1 MASPP
6 ANQRTT
12 GCVGSDIP
20 IEGMGTVAWSVTD
33 TTGSLRTL
41 KLPALYAPS
50 SKVRLLST
58 SSLLSAYPNE
68 SIHLMSGR
76 LVLSGNPHA
85 QAPTNSVVVL
95 VNPNNNLAISDAQH
109 SDTYATIP
117 AGMHAVIRE
126 VSESNMNLT
135 PPEREWL
142 KWHQR
147 LGHASFTTIQ
157 FLMRSGILGKSQ
169 RSKLLHTQV
178 GKLVSP
184 PRCAAC
190 QYAKAKRRSVPSQR
204 THSKIQPVSGGL
216 KKDQLFPGQ
225 EVSVDHFV
233 CSTLGR
239 LYTGYGKS
247 SESSMYKG
255 GAIFVDHT
263 TSFVHVEH
271 QTSLT
276 SHDTLQA
283 KEQYEFMCRDY
294 GVLPQQYLSDT
305 AKCFTSQEYTAHL
318 RKFSQTSRYAGVGA
332 HHGNGIAEKAIQDVM
347 SCARTLLLHAAIHW
361 PDQADPQLWP
371 MAVDHAVFL
380 HNHLP
385 NPNTGL
391 SPFLLFTK
399 QQWQHS
405 KYHELH
411 VFGCPVYV
419 LDKKISDGHKLPRWK
434 PRSSRHVYMGFSK
447 HHASS
452 VPLTLNPHS
461 GSLTAQYH
469 VVFDDW
475 FHTVSSD
482 HDGSLPDL
490 NSDDWTRLFGDS
502 TFQYP
507 DPTLVYPDDPVALS
521 EPPSVRDMGVL
532 DGYSVQDSAYLPQ
545 QPLPEREY
553 KPASHPKDPPHQP
566 LPPLATRTSGSAVPV
581 LSSSPAS
588 TTPPTAPQ
596 RESPSQREPSTETQ
610 AQRDRVA
617 RKPSRMLRELAD
629 HNTKGLRET
638 VPLEPRRRQ
647 IPTSETNYVELSSA
661 INDELMSNF
670 VSTAWNDEL
679 TQYQFNAIDHNA
691 STGLNQSSPYYRKFK
706 ESTSTSDIGYYDI
719 PSSELG
725 YSPGEHPRFL
735 FHRVDCSTDVLFG
748 SAKTQRD
755 PDTLSWDEAMAED
768 PDAVKN
774 WLESA
779 KKEIRELEGKQAW
792 EIVEASEAGTVKV
805 IPGTWVFRRKRNPA
819 SEITKW
825 KARWVVRG
833 DLQEV
838 DFDTYAPV
846 VAWSTVRIFMVISI
860 LLQWTMMALD
870 FDNAFIQAQLDDPV
884 YTYLPRGFEAMNPFP
899 SGACCILRLKKSV
912 YGLAIAPKL
921 WYQHLLSGLK
931 KLGFKHSSYDRCLL
945 YKDGALLVTFV
956 DDCGLSVHDPAM
968 IDEFVRQLQELGF
981 DFTAFLG
988 VAMLKL
994 PNGLIHM
1001 HQRGL
1006 IKKILKATG
1015 MEDCNPN
1022 SVPAAQVALG
1032 SNPNDAAW
1040 PQTPWR
1046 YSSIVGMLLYLAN
1059 NTRPDIQFAVSQVA
1073 RFNNSPKMS
1082 HASAVKTIIRY
1093 VKGTSEM
1100 GTVVHFTNR
1109 LDIVCYADAD
1119 FAGMFGREIPRNPD
1133 GARSRGGYIIVFGG
1147 IPLIWKSWLMSAICL
1162 STLESEYQCLS
1173 KAMTQLIALRNLIQ
1187 EMADI
1192 FDLGNLKPTIACT
1205 LFKDNSGALILATQ
1219 QRITTRTKYFHVK
1232 WHHFWSHVGL
1242 AKDGLIEVKKIDTKD
1257 QAADYLTKGL
1267 AKDMFENNR
1276 MIIQNW

>member
-85 QAPTNSVVVL
+85 QTPTNSVVVL
-95 VNPNNNLAISDAQH
+95 VNLNNNLAISDAQH

-255 GAIFVDHT
+255 GAIFVDHA

-294 GVLPQQYLSDT
+294 GVLPQQYLSDN

-391 SPFLLFTK
+391 SPFSLFTK

-461 GSLTAQYH
+461 GRLTAQYH

-475 FHTVSSD
+475 FHT
-482 HDGSLPDL
+482 
-490 NSDDWTRLFGDS
+490 
-502 TFQYP
+502 
-507 DPTLVYPDDPVALS
+507 A
-521 EPPSVRDMGVL
+521 
-532 DGYSVQDSAYLPQ
+532 
-545 QPLPEREY
+545 
-553 KPASHPKDPPHQP
+553 
-566 LPPLATRTSGSAVPV
+566 
-581 LSSSPAS
+581 
-588 TTPPTAPQ
+588 
-596 RESPSQREPSTETQ
+596 
-610 AQRDRVA
+610 
-617 RKPSRMLRELAD
+617 
-629 HNTKGLRET
+629 
-638 VPLEPRRRQ
+638 
-647 IPTSETNYVELSSA
+647 
-661 INDELMSNF
+661 
-670 VSTAWNDEL
+670 
-679 TQYQFNAIDHNA
+679 
-691 STGLNQSSPYYRKFK
+691 
-706 ESTSTSDIGYYDI
+706 
-719 PSSELG
+719 
-725 YSPGEHPRFL
+725 
-735 FHRVDCSTDVLFG
+735 
-748 SAKTQRD
+748 
-755 PDTLSWDEAMAED
+755 
-768 PDAVKN
+768 
-774 WLESA
+774 
-779 KKEIRELEGKQAW
+779 
-792 EIVEASEAGTVKV
+792 
-805 IPGTWVFRRKRNPA
+805 
-819 SEITKW
+819 
-825 KARWVVRG
+825 
-833 DLQEV
+833 
-838 DFDTYAPV
+838 
-846 VAWSTVRIFMVISI
+846 
-860 LLQWTMMALD
+860 TMMDL
-870 FDNAFIQAQLDDPV
+870 
-884 YTYLPRGFEAMNPFP
+884 
-899 SGACCILRLKKSV
+899 
-912 YGLAIAPKL
+912 
-921 WYQHLLSGLK
+921 
-931 KLGFKHSSYDRCLL
+931 CL
-945 YKDGALLVTFV
+945 T
-956 DDCGLSVHDPAM
+956 
-968 IDEFVRQLQELGF
+968 
-981 DFTAFLG
+981 
-988 VAMLKL
+988 
-994 PNGLIHM
+994 
-1001 HQRGL
+1001 
-1006 IKKILKATG
+1006 
-1015 MEDCNPN
+1015 
-1022 SVPAAQVALG
+1022 
-1032 SNPNDAAW
+1032 
-1040 PQTPWR
+1040 
-1046 YSSIVGMLLYLAN
+1046 
-1059 NTRPDIQFAVSQVA
+1059 
-1073 RFNNSPKMS
+1073 
-1082 HASAVKTIIRY
+1082 
-1093 VKGTSEM
+1093 
-1100 GTVVHFTNR
+1100 
-1109 LDIVCYADAD
+1109 
-1119 FAGMFGREIPRNPD
+1119 
-1133 GARSRGGYIIVFGG
+1133 
-1147 IPLIWKSWLMSAICL
+1147 
-1162 STLESEYQCLS
+1162 
-1173 KAMTQLIALRNLIQ
+1173 
-1187 EMADI
+1187 
-1192 FDLGNLKPTIACT
+1192 
-1205 LFKDNSGALILATQ
+1205 
-1219 QRITTRTKYFHVK
+1219 
-1232 WHHFWSHVGL
+1232 
-1242 AKDGLIEVKKIDTKD
+1242 
-1257 QAADYLTKGL
+1257 
-1267 AKDMFENNR
+1267 
-1276 MIIQNW
+1276 